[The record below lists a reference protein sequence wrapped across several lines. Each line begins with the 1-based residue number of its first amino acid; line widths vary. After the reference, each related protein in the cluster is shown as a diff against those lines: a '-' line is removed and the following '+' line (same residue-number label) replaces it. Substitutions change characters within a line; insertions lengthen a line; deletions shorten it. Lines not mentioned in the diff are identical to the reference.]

1 MLGGVLIHAVL
12 FCLGLGVFLHAVH
25 FGIRDH
31 AGNRD
36 CMTNVIAELEAVALD
51 LPSAAFRRTKVVL
64 IGVFSFLKAAREGPY
79 FLMCGFCCVLRRSQ
93 SGSARKQEQR
103 KKCQRDL
110 NFIPNLR
117 RFDLRSER
125 IDQKLA

>member
-36 CMTNVIAELEAVALD
+36 CMTNVIAELEAAGTENLGD
-51 LPSAAFRRTKVVL
+51 SLAFGSL
-64 IGVFSFLKAAREGPY
+64 
-79 FLMCGFCCVLRRSQ
+79 
-93 SGSARKQEQR
+93 SGILS
-103 KKCQRDL
+103 
-110 NFIPNLR
+110 
-117 RFDLRSER
+117 
-125 IDQKLA
+125 